1 MVWVLLPALE
11 ISVGD
16 RINLHCLLQEAIE
29 QVATCS
35 GSAAVE
41 AEGKFIEVIVQVL
54 MAHSS
59 MMGAHQPALKEG
71 NDVMHSRQELAWR
84 FFASLEE
91 NDLMDVAF
99 PFPMGRSPAVRRV
112 RMTLPRSTASSTKGI
127 RLSAEAFAMVRIRIR
142 PMRFP
147 SS

>member
-1 MVWVLLPALE
+1 MPALE

-59 MMGAHQPALKEG
+59 MMGAHQP
-71 NDVMHSRQELAWR
+71 
-84 FFASLEE
+84 
-91 NDLMDVAF
+91 
-99 PFPMGRSPAVRRV
+99 
-112 RMTLPRSTASSTKGI
+112 
-127 RLSAEAFAMVRIRIR
+127 SA
-142 PMRFP
+142 
-147 SS
+147 

>member
-29 QVATCS
+29 HVATCS

-41 AEGKFIEVIVQVL
+41 AEGKFIEVIVQML

-59 MMGAHQPALKEG
+59 MMGAHQLEIMAHHNILRLREG
-71 NDVMHSRQELAWR
+71 S
-84 FFASLEE
+84 
-91 NDLMDVAF
+91 
-99 PFPMGRSPAVRRV
+99 G
-112 RMTLPRSTASSTKGI
+112 
-127 RLSAEAFAMVRIRIR
+127 
-142 PMRFP
+142 
-147 SS
+147 